1 MGNTASNVTAGKPKV
16 AGSIFCGATGLTMP
30 TDAVSAIPTGFT
42 ALGYAA
48 DAGLTNQNSR
58 SSEAI
63 KAWGGDTVLSI
74 QTEKTD
80 TFTVT
85 LIEAKNPDVQKVV
98 NGDSNV
104 TGSISDGIVVKV
116 NAKELDYHAWIFD
129 MVIRGGVMRIVIP
142 NGKVTEIGEITYVD
156 NEAIAYPIT
165 ISAEPDT
172 EGNSHYEY
180 IKEVA

>member
-1 MGNTASNVTAGKPKV
+1 MANTASNVTAGKPKV
-16 AGSIFCGATGLTMP
+16 AGSIFYGATSLTMP
-30 TDAVSAIPTGFT
+30 TDATTALPAGFT

-48 DAGLTNQNSR
+48 DSGLTNQNSR
-58 SSEAI
+58 TSESI
-63 KAWGGDTVLSI
+63 KAWGGDTVLTI

-98 NGDSNV
+98 NGDDNV
-104 TGSISDGIVVKV
+104 TGSISDGIVVEV
-116 NAKELDYHAWIFD
+116 NADELDYHAWVFD
-129 MVIRGGVMRIVIP
+129 MVIRGGVMRVVIP
-142 NGKVTEIGEITYVD
+142 NGKVTEVGEISYVD

-165 ISAEPDT
+165 ISAEPDAA
-172 EGNSHYEY
+172 GNTHYEY